1 MGSAIFDKTIGSTI
15 FVSDAEVK
23 VIPLAQLADVDTL
36 IKSGITPASG
46 TTGTTVKFIDGS
58 CATNEISFQ
67 GGQKT
72 DIDVTSLCS
81 TEQEVTNGLAAPAEV
96 TLTRNW
102 ADDDPMLAE
111 LEEASEKDEVR
122 LYIVRFQSG
131 NGFAFLAEIRQSSWS
146 AATAGKVAATYTLRL
161 RGGVKRVHAT
171 RTPSIT

>member
-1 MGSAIFDKTIGSTI
+1 MPAKFDKTIGST
-15 FVSDAEVK
+15 FFMSDAPVDT
-23 VIPLAQLADVDTL
+23 IPTTQLADVDDL
-36 IKSGITPASG
+36 ITTGITSG
-46 TTGTTVKFIDGS
+46 STTIKFVDGS

-102 ADDDPMLAE
+102 TDDDDMLAH
-111 LEEASEKDEVR
+111 LEEASDKDQVR

-161 RGGVKRVHAT
+161 RGGVKRVHKVT
-171 RTPSIT
+171 